1 MGVYEAT
8 WSSRI
13 HLTDS
18 MEERDTAA
26 VARARA
32 GDPEAFR
39 ALVERHSRS
48 IFRLAHRMTGN
59 EHDAED
65 VVQETFLRAHRQIGR
80 FEERANFSTWLYRI
94 GVNCSLDLMR
104 RRRRRDD
111 ATEPLED
118 ERPRSAEARSE
129 RLPDDALWSTELRQI
144 VSAAME
150 ALSPLERSAF
160 VLRHYEGMSIDEI
173 GRVLGLRTN
182 ATKHSIFRAVRKM
195 RQQLR
200 PLMEGRVTA
209 K

>member
-26 VARARA
+26 VSRARA
-32 GDPEAFR
+32 GDAEAFR

-111 ATEPLED
+111 STEPLED
-118 ERPRSAEARSE
+118 ERSRGVAARSE

-173 GRVLGLRTN
+173 GRVLGLRAN